1 MAEHW
6 FISGANRGIGHG
18 IATLLAERGDDVTA
32 SVRSEAARERLQ
44 QDVMRHRARFSIVS
58 FDTRDAAA
66 IEAAAKTVEAP
77 IDVLI
82 CNAGAYGPQR
92 QSTLDMDFRGAL
104 DLFDV
109 NALGPLRIV
118 QAFLPHLRR
127 AETPRVAVVSSSL
140 GSMQTEGSTNI
151 AYRAAKAA
159 LNKITQGLAIDLRK
173 EGVAVVALNPGWV
186 RTDMGG
192 KNAEL
197 SVEESASGIVA
208 TLDALRLDDTG
219 RFLDWRNEETPW

>member
-18 IATLLAERGDDVTA
+18 LATLVAERGDDVTA
-32 SVRSEAARERLQ
+32 SVRSEKAREALQ
-44 QDVMRHRARFSIVS
+44 RDVARHRARFAIVS
-58 FDTRDAAA
+58 FDTRDEDA
-66 IEAAAKTVEAP
+66 IRAAAKTVEEP
-77 IDVLI
+77 IDVLV
-82 CNAGAYGPQR
+82 CNAGAYGPQS

-109 NALGPLRIV
+109 NTLGPLRVV
-118 QAFLPHLRR
+118 QALLPHLRR
-127 AETPRVAVVSSSL
+127 AEKPRIVLISSGL
-140 GSMQTEGSTNI
+140 GSTKTAGSTNI

-159 LNKITQGLAIDLRK
+159 LNKIAQGLAHDLERD
-173 EGVAVVALNPGWV
+173 GIIVVALNPGWV

-192 KNAEL
+192 RNAEL

-208 TLDALRLDDTG
+208 TIDALTPGDSG
-219 RFLDWRNEETPW
+219 RFVDYRGEDTPW